1 MGFLSILNKFRIS
14 IIYYYSDNGDYINH
28 CYLTVL
34 HILYISGQ
42 YKEYNFQF
50 TVRKNNRK
58 GPLYPFYCNVS
69 KRVTKT
75 PCSGSP

>member
-50 TVRKNNRK
+50 TVRKTIERDLSILSIVMCPNEQQ
-58 GPLYPFYCNVS
+58 NVCE
-69 KRVTKT
+69 KCV
-75 PCSGSP
+75 